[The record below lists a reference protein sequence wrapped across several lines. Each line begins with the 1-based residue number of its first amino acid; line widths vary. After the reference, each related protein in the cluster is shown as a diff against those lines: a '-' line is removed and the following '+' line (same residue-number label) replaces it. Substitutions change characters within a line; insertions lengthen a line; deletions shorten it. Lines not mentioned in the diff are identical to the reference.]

1 MGGDGARGGLQK
13 GERIGTGLLREGW
26 AEGWRRM
33 SAGDLGKGGRV
44 KNKARIRKG
53 KLDNG
58 RGEEQRGN

>member
-1 MGGDGARGGLQK
+1 
-13 GERIGTGLLREGW
+13 
-26 AEGWRRM
+26 M
-33 SAGDLGKGGRV
+33 SEGDLGKGGRV